1 MPSSFVLCFCYFP
14 ILLVSFLQGFYF
26 KQERMSIKFPALNA
40 IKGAM
45 KILARIHHLKNV
57 EENLPSIATYILYME
72 ESLSGLVVGPFFSA
86 TCRKQCCRRVE
97 QASTYSVIKA
107 FLLELEENICIIIL
121 SRDWVKLVNNW
132 LVEASVT

>member
-1 MPSSFVLCFCYFP
+1 
-14 ILLVSFLQGFYF
+14 
-26 KQERMSIKFPALNA
+26 
-40 IKGAM
+40 
-45 KILARIHHLKNV
+45 
-57 EENLPSIATYILYME
+57 ME

-97 QASTYSVIKA
+97 QASTYNVIKA